1 MNYEELLV
9 AKSGGKLNQTQMP
22 IGEFYRAKQDD
33 GKYKSVVDIR
43 RPLVDNITF
52 SGAIK
57 RECEDNTTIAD
68 NHQLHFTPTVE
79 YDDVVRLNIVETGQ
93 YMSFAEILRDTPA
106 VVARQDFLESVLEG
120 LVSVTRL
127 LHTKGIRHICY
138 SPNTVFARKGDL
150 VPLLISHGSYYLG
163 MSDLQAFYGDDAQ
176 YVAPEVLQHGSIDDR
191 CDVYSI
197 GKFLDS
203 LGVVVD
209 LPLEYRQAIKKAT
222 SHAPED
228 RYNTP
233 DEMLSA
239 VRRKHNLIRTAI
251 TAGIAVVIALVCVG
265 LYVDM
270 FPESNPVEFVKPAP
284 RQPTDDLLDDG
295 FDPAE
300 LGVTNSGDSL
310 IVDES
315 AERDFQAKAEE
326 IFRKKYS
333 EAADRILSKIY
344 NKEYMS
350 NAEKKFTSESEPT
363 INELMKVQAKMGQEA
378 GLSPERAQLIAT
390 EIIDRITEKK
400 KKEMGST
407 NSRAIQK

>member
-79 YDDVVRLNIVETGQ
+79 HDDVVRLNIVETGQ

-150 VPLLISHGSYYLG
+150 VPLLISHGSYYLV

-203 LGVVVD
+203 LVSWSICPWSIGR
-209 LPLEYRQAIKKAT
+209 P
-222 SHAPED
+222 S
-228 RYNTP
+228 
-233 DEMLSA
+233 
-239 VRRKHNLIRTAI
+239 RRPPAMPPKTAI
-251 TAGIAVVIALVCVG
+251 TRRTRCSVPCAG
-265 LYVDM
+265 
-270 FPESNPVEFVKPAP
+270 S
-284 RQPTDDLLDDG
+284 T
-295 FDPAE
+295 
-300 LGVTNSGDSL
+300 
-310 IVDES
+310 
-315 AERDFQAKAEE
+315 
-326 IFRKKYS
+326 
-333 EAADRILSKIY
+333 ILSGRPLPP
-344 NKEYMS
+344 
-350 NAEKKFTSESEPT
+350 A
-363 INELMKVQAKMGQEA
+363 L
-378 GLSPERAQLIAT
+378 L
-390 EIIDRITEKK
+390 
-400 KKEMGST
+400 
-407 NSRAIQK
+407 

>member
-57 RECEDNTTIAD
+57 RDCEDNTTIAD

-79 YDDVVRLNIVETGQ
+79 HDDVVRLNIVETGQ

-163 MSDLQAFYGDDAQ
+163 MSDL
-176 YVAPEVLQHGSIDDR
+176 DDR

-239 VRRKHNLIRTAI
+239 VRQKHNLIRTAI